1 LFLIIKLY
9 KNISSFFIIR
19 TQAIFFLFFFYL
31 FPLPSYFTFS
41 FPVTP
46 FRRSTSV
53 MSLWMTTSSTLL
65 DGGIISQRGSRPA
78 GILIYG
84 YCMTDVPTSKTD
96 EHWLTKHSHSS
107 YWIFYYFFDV
117 ELLFAVLYL
126 FVFYTHSIC
135 VCFIYVINSFSTI
148 FFQSRKLSLS
158 YWKNISYYSNI
169 NFIKEITKCFN
180 KLSK

>member
-1 LFLIIKLY
+1 MFLIIKLY
-9 KNISSFFIIR
+9 KNISSSFIR
-19 TQAIFFLFFFYL
+19 TQAIFFLFFFSL

-107 YWIFYYFFDV
+107 YWIFYYFFDA

-126 FVFYTHSIC
+126 SVFYSIHFMFCIC
-135 VCFIYVINSFSTI
+135 VINLFSNI
-148 FFQSRKLSLS
+148 FFQYGKLFFS

-169 NFIKEITKCFN
+169 NFIKE
-180 KLSK
+180 S